1 MIDLNI
7 CNLPSGKFVNFPK
20 SCPIISIGTVYKITE
35 RNANLQNIEFA
46 DGTIGNYYFTVD
58 YVNGI
63 HLYFVYSSTRKAN
76 TDRNYIIKWLKNY
89 VN

>member
-7 CNLPSGKFVNFPK
+7 CNLPSGKLVNFPK
-20 SCPIISIGTVYKITE
+20 SCSIISIGTIYKITE

-46 DGTIGNYYFTVD
+46 DGTIGNYYFVVN
-58 YVNGI
+58 YVNGV
-63 HLYFVYSSTRKAN
+63 HLSFVYSSARKAN